1 MSAKSIH
8 LVRILSDHVA
18 AADAMGFPPDVKEIS
33 GRAILDLLAATI
45 AGVDTPSALATRRAA
60 PGLFGSGQS
69 PVWLTSR
76 SLSAAAALFCN
87 SAAACALDLD
97 DGNRAARGHPGSC
110 VIPTVLT
117 LATPE
122 TRADDLIAS
131 IVVGYDVGVR
141 IAAAQNPD
149 RIKSRQSGRW
159 APYAAVAAAGRLLR
173 RTPDEISRAFSIAGV
188 LAPNQEANGSSGYS
202 ALTGNDVKEG
212 IAWSSLL
219 GLSALHLAMA
229 GQKGPMDILDH
240 ASHYDGSRIVNRLGD
255 HWEIVDTYFKPYGCC
270 RYIHA
275 ALDALLEIMEREKLV
290 HEDLRSIEVETFEW
304 ATRLA
309 NRLDP
314 ANIVDVQYSLPYCLA
329 VAAADG
335 RSALCPVTGSVLA
348 RTDLAD
354 LASRV
359 AIRIDLDLDRA
370 FPGQTGARVIV
381 SSSKGRFVRDGS
393 SPLGDPAR
401 PMSWQMLVDKFRM
414 ATGGRISFEKQSA
427 IIDAVLAT
435 GQGEASGLLKELRSR
450 R

>member
-1 MSAKSIH
+1 MH
-8 LVRILSDHVA
+8 LVRTLSDHVA
-18 AADAMGFPPDVKEIS
+18 NTDAMAFSPDVREIS
-33 GRAILDLLAATI
+33 ARAILDLLAAAI
-45 AGVDTPSALATRRAA
+45 AGSNTPSAVAARAAA

-69 PVWLTSR
+69 SVWLTGR
-76 SLSAAAALFCN
+76 SLSPAAALFCN
-87 SAAACALDLD
+87 GAAACALDLD

-117 LATPE
+117 LATPD
-122 TRADDLIAS
+122 THAGDLIAS

-173 RTPDEISRAFSIAGV
+173 RTSDEISRALSIAGV

-212 IAWSSLL
+212 IAWGSLL
-219 GLSALHLAMA
+219 GLSALHLAIA

-240 ASHYDGSRIVNRLGD
+240 ASHYDSSRIVDRLGD

-275 ALDALLEIMEREKLV
+275 ALDALLAIMEREKLV
-290 HEDLRSIEVETFEW
+290 SGDLESIEVETFEW
-304 ATRLA
+304 STRLA
-309 NRLDP
+309 NRVDP

-329 VAAADG
+329 IAAADG
-335 RSALCPVTGSVLA
+335 RSALCPVTETVLA

-359 AIRIDLDLDRA
+359 TIRVDRELDRA
-370 FPGQTGARVIV
+370 FPRQTGARVIV
-381 SSSKGRFVRDGS
+381 SSSKGRFVRDRP
-393 SPLGDPAR
+393 SPIGDPAR

-414 ATGGRISFEKQSA
+414 ATGERISVEKQSA
-427 IIDAVLAT
+427 IIDAVLAV
-435 GQGEASGLLKELRSR
+435 GQGETSGLLKELRSR